1 MTSRDEILKA
11 INACLDIAKLPEHNG
26 LQVEGRAE
34 IKKIVFGV
42 SAHMALFEAAHKA
55 GADMIIVH
63 HGLFWPG
70 IVQPLKGVFG
80 RRCAFLL
87 KHGINLAGYHLPLDC
102 HPALGNNAMLAQK
115 IRLKNIEPFGDY
127 HGASI
132 GFRGVLK
139 PARKLED
146 IHAKLGG
153 VLVSAGKAK
162 INTAAVIS
170 GGACD
175 MLRQA
180 EGAGIDLYI
189 TGTRDEFVVE
199 YCKEAGISF
208 IAMGH
213 YNSEK
218 SGIQALMAWT
228 AKRFNVQTEFIDI
241 PNPF

>member
-1 MTSRDEILKA
+1 MTSRDVILKA
-11 INACLDIAKLPEHNG
+11 INAYLNISRLPEHNG

-55 GADMIIVH
+55 CADMIIVH

-70 IVQPLKGVFG
+70 IVQPLCGVFG

-102 HPALGNNAMLAQK
+102 HPELGNNAMLAK
-115 IRLKNIEPFGDY
+115 KTGLKNLQPFGDY

-132 GFRGVLK
+132 GLRGVFK
-139 PARKLED
+139 PAQNLED

-153 VLVSAGKAK
+153 DLVSAGKAK
-162 INTAAVIS
+162 INAAAIIS

-199 YCKEAGISF
+199 YCKEAGINF

-218 SGIQALMAWT
+218 LGVRALMAWT
-228 AKRFNVQTEFIDI
+228 AKRFKVRTEFIDI
-241 PNPF
+241 PNSF